1 MFSRQILS
9 RLALLAVAICTLFT
23 AGVVMAQAQTSVF
36 TYQGRLT
43 DAGTTAN
50 GVYDFEFRLFNE
62 QSVQIGPVVSLE
74 DVQVVKGVFT
84 ANLDFGAQAFDG
96 TARLLEVA
104 VRPGTSTDPFTT
116 LAPRQSV
123 NSTPYSLRTL
133 SAAKADAADN
143 ATTTQDS
150 QKLGGVVA
158 AQYVK
163 TDDPR
168 LAAGGG
174 PPAPG
179 SPNYIQNGTVAQAA
193 SFNVSGDGTAGG
205 TLSGKI
211 VSAATQFNLSGH
223 PVLRAAFQSTSV
235 GLNSG

>member
-23 AGVVMAQAQTSVF
+23 AGVVTAQAQTSVF

-150 QKLGGVVA
+150 QKLGGVAA

-168 LAAGGG
+168 LIGG

-179 SPNYIQNGTVAQAA
+179 SPNYIQNGTAAQAA